1 MKVTIAIPFFKDE
14 KYIKYAIQSVLNQTF
29 TDWELILIN
38 DGGCDRSLEIAESF
52 ARKDPRIRVINDSQ
66 NKGLAYRL
74 NETVKMAQG
83 IYYARMDA
91 DDIMYYKRIEEQV
104 KYMDEHPLVDVV
116 GCSAM
121 LINAENEIVGS
132 HDSSRSKNGFLH
144 PTVFGRTQ
152 WFLENPYSV
161 WCKRCQD
168 KELWLRTSS
177 HSNFFNL
184 KTPLLFYREAG
195 TVTFKKYLNSQK
207 SNLQILRNY
216 KSYRKSFF
224 WYLKSALKVYAGVT
238 LYYLCSKMGFIDM
251 LIAQRKRQPLPAN
264 LLLTVEELN
273 KSMYL

>member
-52 ARKDPRIRVINDSQ
+52 ARKHPRIRVINDSQ

-104 KYMDEHPLVDVV
+104 KYMDEHPQVDVV

-132 HDSSRSKNGFLH
+132 HDASCCKVGFLH

-152 WFLENPYSV
+152 WFIDNPYSV

-177 HSNFFNL
+177 HSKFINI
-184 KTPLLFYREAG
+184 KEPLLFYREAG

-207 SNLQILRNY
+207 SNLQILRNFKNY
-216 KSYRKSFF
+216 NKSCM
-224 WYLKSALKVYAGVT
+224 WYIKSAFKVYVGIV
-238 LYYLCSKMGFIDM
+238 LYYICSKLGAIDT
-251 LIAQRKRQPLPAN
+251 LINKRKRLPLPAKVQ
-264 LLLTVEELN
+264 LADEDLK
-273 KSMYL
+273 KSIYL